1 MQNNIRSRLDKLE
14 AVTRV
19 DEPDVLSGLTE
30 AEFVE
35 IAISAVQ
42 KMDGCTYEEASADP
56 AIAAALV
63 EFRARQKTR
72 EPAGELHGA
81 EHGSA

>member
-1 MQNNIRSRLDKLE
+1 MQNDIRSRLEKLE

-35 IAISAVQ
+35 IAIGAVQ
-42 KMDGCTYEEASADP
+42 KMDDCTYEEASTDP
-56 AIAAALV
+56 AIAAGL
-63 EFRARQKTR
+63 EGFRAKQRR
-72 EPAGELHGA
+72 ACV
-81 EHGSA
+81 